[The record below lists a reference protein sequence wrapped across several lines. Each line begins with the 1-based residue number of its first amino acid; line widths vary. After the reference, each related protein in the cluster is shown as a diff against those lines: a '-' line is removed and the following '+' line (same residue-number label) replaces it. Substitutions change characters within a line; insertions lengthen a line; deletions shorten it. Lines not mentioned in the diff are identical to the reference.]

1 MILIKVNS
9 AITVLSFWHV
19 KIVFFVISLSEKCF
33 VPSASNNF
41 LFRSVYLVK
50 N

>member
-9 AITVLSFWHV
+9 AITVLSFWH

-33 VPSASNNF
+33 VPLRLRTIS
-41 LFRSVYLVK
+41 YLGVFI
-50 N
+50 

>member
-33 VPSASNNF
+33 VPLRLRTIS
-41 LFRSVYLVK
+41 YLGVFI
-50 N
+50 